1 MNGDQPVVPSA
12 GVAADDNP
20 AAPGRRNVLKA
31 LALGVPGALA
41 MSGAQTVAQAAQPA
55 QAADAA
61 QPAPLRFFNA
71 QEAALMDAIAA
82 RLIPADDLG
91 PGAKEAGVTVFL
103 DGQLAGAWGA
113 GDHLYRQGPF
123 QEGTPEQ
130 GYQLSF
136 TPAEMYRRGLA
147 AFDAAVRKKE
157 GKGYDELGA
166 ERQDAWLAAVRG
178 LDGFQGRSS
187 LKTWLLTITANT
199 AKSRLRQVRREVF
212 LDDLPGPHGTVD
224 DQRFA
229 ADGHWSQPPH
239 AWHED
244 SPEALLAEGELRD
257 CLDKTLNGLSELQ
270 RSVLTLRERQGLEL
284 EEIRDLLDIT
294 LSNVRV
300 LLHRAR
306 LKVFAT
312 LEHFEETGQ
321 C

>member
-1 MNGDQPVVPSA
+1 M
-12 GVAADDNP
+12 
-20 AAPGRRNVLKA
+20 AAP
-31 LALGVPGALA
+31 
-41 MSGAQTVAQAAQPA
+41 T
-55 QAADAA
+55 DAELL
-61 QPAPLRFFNA
+61 P
-71 QEAALMDAIAA
+71 
-82 RLIPADDLG
+82 RL
-91 PGAKEAGVTVFL
+91 
-103 DGQLAGAWGA
+103 LAGEQRAFRELVGAYQGAMRAVAWA
-113 GDHLYRQGPF
+113 II
-123 QEGTPEQ
+123 
-130 GYQLSF
+130 
-136 TPAEMYRRGLA
+136 A
-147 AFDAAVRKKE
+147 
-157 GKGYDELGA
+157 
-166 ERQDAWLAAVRG
+166 
-178 LDGFQGRSS
+178 
-187 LKTWLLTITANT
+187 ANT

-244 SPEALLAEGELRD
+244 SPEALLTEGELRD

>member
-1 MNGDQPVVPSA
+1 M
-12 GVAADDNP
+12 
-20 AAPGRRNVLKA
+20 AAP
-31 LALGVPGALA
+31 
-41 MSGAQTVAQAAQPA
+41 T
-55 QAADAA
+55 DAELL
-61 QPAPLRFFNA
+61 P
-71 QEAALMDAIAA
+71 
-82 RLIPADDLG
+82 RL
-91 PGAKEAGVTVFL
+91 
-103 DGQLAGAWGA
+103 LAGEQRAFRELVGAYQGAMRAVAWAIIGRS
-113 GDHLYRQGPF
+113 HT
-123 QEGTPEQ
+123 EE
-130 GYQLSF
+130 
-136 TPAEMYRRGLA
+136 
-147 AFDAAVRKKE
+147 VV
-157 GKGYDELGA
+157 
-166 ERQDAWLAAVRG
+166 QDAWLAAVRG

-187 LKTWLLTITANT
+187 LKTWLLTITA
-199 AKSRLRQVRREVF
+199 
-212 LDDLPGPHGTVD
+212 GTVD

>member
-1 MNGDQPVVPSA
+1 MRAVAWAIIGRSHTEEVV
-12 GVAADDNP
+12 
-20 AAPGRRNVLKA
+20 
-31 LALGVPGALA
+31 
-41 MSGAQTVAQAAQPA
+41 
-55 QAADAA
+55 
-61 QPAPLRFFNA
+61 
-71 QEAALMDAIAA
+71 
-82 RLIPADDLG
+82 
-91 PGAKEAGVTVFL
+91 
-103 DGQLAGAWGA
+103 
-113 GDHLYRQGPF
+113 
-123 QEGTPEQ
+123 
-130 GYQLSF
+130 
-136 TPAEMYRRGLA
+136 
-147 AFDAAVRKKE
+147 
-157 GKGYDELGA
+157 
-166 ERQDAWLAAVRG
+166 QDAWLAAVRG

-244 SPEALLAEGELRD
+244 SPEALLTEGELRD

>member
-1 MNGDQPVVPSA
+1 MLP
-12 GVAADDNP
+12 
-20 AAPGRRNVLKA
+20 
-31 LALGVPGALA
+31 
-41 MSGAQTVAQAAQPA
+41 
-55 QAADAA
+55 
-61 QPAPLRFFNA
+61 
-71 QEAALMDAIAA
+71 
-82 RLIPADDLG
+82 RL
-91 PGAKEAGVTVFL
+91 
-103 DGQLAGAWGA
+103 LAGEQRAFRELVGTYQGAMRAVAWAIIGRS
-113 GDHLYRQGPF
+113 HT
-123 QEGTPEQ
+123 EE
-130 GYQLSF
+130 
-136 TPAEMYRRGLA
+136 
-147 AFDAAVRKKE
+147 VV
-157 GKGYDELGA
+157 
-166 ERQDAWLAAVRG
+166 QDAWLAAVRG

-244 SPEALLAEGELRD
+244 SPEALLAAGELRD